1 MAQRVQVQLIDDITG
16 EEAEE
21 TIAFGLDGITYEI
34 ELTAVNARQLRE
46 QLRPYLESGRRIS
59 GRAGS
64 RRGSET
70 LGGKDGVRRIRQWA
84 QENGYDLSDRGR
96 ISRSIVEAYQAA
108 NA

>member
-21 TIAFGLDGITYEI
+21 TITFGLDGITYEI
-34 ELTAVNARQLRE
+34 ELTAENARQLRE
-46 QLRPYLESGRRIS
+46 QLRPYLESGRRTS

-64 RRGSET
+64 RQRSET
-70 LGGKDGVRRIRQWA
+70 PGSKDDVRRIRQWA
-84 QENGYDLSDRGR
+84 RENGYKLSDRGR
-96 ISRSIVEAYQAA
+96 ISRGIVEAYRMA